1 MGKPEDYQVRR
12 IPRSLHLAACGE
24 ILAKLRRGARRRRL
38 LMRHVVVGTA
48 GHIDHGKSS
57 LVLALTGTDPD
68 RLKEEKARGI
78 TVDLGFAHL
87 EHEGVN
93 YGFVDVPG
101 HERFVR
107 NMLAGASGFDVVLLV
122 VAADESVMPQT
133 REHIEIC
140 RLLGV
145 RSAVVALT
153 RIDLVEDPEF
163 IEIAALEVRELLAG
177 SALAEAPLVPV
188 SSKTGEGLDELRGAL
203 ASAASAAES
212 RDASGPFRLP
222 VDRAFTMRGFGAVVT
237 GTLAS
242 GEVSVGADVEVLPGG
257 ERARVRGL
265 QVHGAAVETA
275 QAGQRVALNLSGGRV
290 RAERGCVIAAPGEL
304 GSTPML
310 DVELEVLGWAAGPVK
325 DEDRVHVHV
334 GTATSLAR
342 VRLLGGVAELAP
354 RASGLAQLRLE
365 TPLTAVRG
373 DRFIIRR
380 YSPVITI
387 GGGTILDALPPK
399 RSPRN
404 RAARDRVGA
413 LVRATDA
420 VAAAAFVAEAGLRG
434 LGEAQLRRRL
444 GMRAP
449 DAERLIRE
457 LAGRGE
463 IEAFGER
470 ARVGGAGR
478 AFLAAA
484 SVRALT
490 GRVLSLL
497 SAWEADN
504 RLRLGM
510 PLEQLREQTGVPAAL
525 ADGALAR
532 LEEAGAVELTRHTVG
547 AAGRRIEL
555 TDEEQRV
562 SDGFARLLAEQGYTP
577 PTLGEAAERLGAS
590 PELVDDLRRLLL
602 GEGRAVDVSP
612 DLYFDPACIAELR
625 RAVAE
630 RAAVNPE
637 INVAWFKERFGLS
650 RKHAIPLLEW
660 LDRERVTVRVGN
672 IRKIRAGQPA
682 GAPPSWGKS

>member
-1 MGKPEDYQVRR
+1 M
-12 IPRSLHLAACGE
+12 HN
-24 ILAKLRRGARRRRL
+24 
-38 LMRHVVVGTA
+38 VVVGTA

-177 SALAEAPLVPV
+177 SAMAEAPLVPV
-188 SSKTGEGLDELRGAL
+188 SSKTGTGLDELRGAL
-203 ASAASAAES
+203 AAAAGAAGN

-222 VDRAFTMRGFGAVVT
+222 VDRAFTMRGFGSVVT
-237 GTLAS
+237 GTLVS
-242 GEVSVGADVEVLPGG
+242 GSVAVGSEVELLPEGV
-257 ERARVRGL
+257 RARVRGL
-265 QVHGAAVETA
+265 QVHGASVESA
-275 QAGQRVALNLSGGRV
+275 NAGQRAALNLAGGSRLP
-290 RAERGCVIAAPGEL
+290 ADRGSVVASPGEL
-304 GSTPML
+304 GATRML
-310 DVELEVLGWAAGPVK
+310 DARLEVLGWASGPVQ
-325 DEDRVHVHV
+325 DEDRVHLHL

-342 VRLLGGVAELAP
+342 VRLLGGAGALSP
-354 RASGLAQLRLE
+354 GDSGLVQLRLE

-387 GGGTILDALPPK
+387 GGGRILDAFPPK
-399 RSPRN
+399 RSPRSP
-404 RAARDRVGA
+404 AARGRVAA
-413 LVRATDA
+413 LDEVTDA
-420 VAAAAFVAEAGLRG
+420 EAAAAFIEEAGIRG
-434 LGEAQLRRRL
+434 LDETALCRRL
-444 GMRAP
+444 GLRAP
-449 DAERLIRE
+449 DAERVVTQLG
-457 LAGRGE
+457 GRGE
-463 IEAFGER
+463 IEALGEGGGGR
-470 ARVGGAGR
+470 IFLSAGNVRSLEGRMLAR
-478 AFLAAA
+478 LAA
-484 SVRALT
+484 
-490 GRVLSLL
+490 
-497 SAWEADN
+497 WESDN
-504 RLRLGM
+504 RRRPGM
-510 PLEQLREQTGVPAAL
+510 PLEQLREQTGVPAAVV
-525 ADGALAR
+525 DGALRGLQA
-532 LEEAGAVELTRHTVG
+532 AGTVELTRHTVG
-547 AAGRRIEL
+547 TAGRRIEL
-555 TDEEQRV
+555 TDEERRA
-562 SDGFARLLAEQGYTP
+562 SDGFARLLAEGGFTP
-577 PTLGEAAERLGAS
+577 PTLGEAAEGLGVS
-590 PELVDDLRRLLL
+590 RDLVDDLRRLLL
-602 GEGRAVDVSP
+602 SEGRVVDVSP
-612 DLYFDPACIAELR
+612 DLYFDAARIAELR

-630 RAAVNPE
+630 RGAADPH
-637 INVAWFKERFGLS
+637 IDVAWFKERFGLS

-672 IRKIRAGQPA
+672 LRKIL
-682 GAPPSWGKS
+682 

>member
-1 MGKPEDYQVRR
+1 M
-12 IPRSLHLAACGE
+12 HN
-24 ILAKLRRGARRRRL
+24 
-38 LMRHVVVGTA
+38 VVVGTA

-177 SALAEAPLVPV
+177 SAMSEAPLVPV
-188 SSKTGEGLDELRGAL
+188 SSKTGTGLDELRGAL
-203 ASAASAAES
+203 AAAAGAAGN

-222 VDRAFTMRGFGAVVT
+222 VDRAFTMRGFGSVVT
-237 GTLAS
+237 GTLVSGSVAS
-242 GEVSVGADVEVLPGG
+242 GSEVEVLPEG

-265 QVHGAAVETA
+265 QVHGASVESA
-275 QAGQRVALNLSGGRV
+275 HAGQRCALNLAGGGRLAV
-290 RAERGCVIAAPGEL
+290 DRGSVVASPGEL
-304 GSTPML
+304 GATRML
-310 DVELEVLGWAAGPVK
+310 DARLEVLGWASGPVQ
-325 DEDRVHVHV
+325 DEDRVHLHV

-342 VRLLGGVAELAP
+342 VRVLGGAAALA
-354 RASGLAQLRLE
+354 AGDSGLVQMRLE
-365 TPLTAVRG
+365 SPLTAVRG

-380 YSPVITI
+380 YSPVVTI
-387 GGGTILDALPPK
+387 GGGRILDALPPK
-399 RSPRN
+399 RSPRSP
-404 RAARDRVGA
+404 AARDRVAA
-413 LVRATDA
+413 LDGVPDARAAT
-420 VAAAAFVAEAGLRG
+420 VFIEEAGFRG
-434 LGEAQLRRRL
+434 FGETVLRRRL
-444 GMRAP
+444 GIRAP
-449 DAERLIRE
+449 DADRVVAE

-463 IEAFGER
+463 IEALGETGPSGGGGR
-470 ARVGGAGR
+470 VFLSAGNVRSLKDRMLAR
-478 AFLAAA
+478 LAA
-484 SVRALT
+484 
-490 GRVLSLL
+490 
-497 SAWEADN
+497 WESDH
-504 RLRLGM
+504 RLRVGM
-510 PLEQLREQTGVPAAL
+510 PLEQLREQTGVPGVV
-525 ADGALAR
+525 ADGALRGLAA
-532 LEEAGAVELTRHTVG
+532 AGAVELTRHTVG
-547 AAGRRIEL
+547 TAGRRVEL
-555 TDEEQRV
+555 TDAERSA
-562 SDGFARLLAEQGYTP
+562 SDGFVRLLAEGGFTP

-590 PELVDDLRRLLL
+590 RDLVDDLRRLLL
-602 GEGRAVDVSP
+602 GEGRVVDVSP
-612 DLYFDPACIAELR
+612 DLYFDAGRIAELR

-630 RAAVNPE
+630 RAAANPE
-637 INVAWFKERFGLS
+637 IDVAWFKERFGLS

-672 IRKIRAGQPA
+672 LRKIRAG
-682 GAPPSWGKS
+682 SL

>member
-1 MGKPEDYQVRR
+1 MQN
-12 IPRSLHLAACGE
+12 
-24 ILAKLRRGARRRRL
+24 
-38 LMRHVVVGTA
+38 VVVGTA

-177 SALAEAPLVPV
+177 SAMSEAPLVPV
-188 SSKTGEGLDELRGAL
+188 SSKTGTGLDEVRGAL
-203 ASAASAAES
+203 AAAAGAAGA

-222 VDRAFTMRGFGAVVT
+222 VDRAFTMRGFGSVVT
-237 GTLAS
+237 GTLVS
-242 GEVSVGADVEVLPGG
+242 GSVAAGSEVEVLPEG

-265 QVHGAAVETA
+265 QVHGASVESA
-275 QAGQRVALNLSGGRV
+275 HAGQRCALNLAGAGRLRV
-290 RAERGCVIAAPGEL
+290 ERGSVVASPGEL
-304 GSTPML
+304 SATRML
-310 DVELEVLGWAAGPVK
+310 DARLEVLGWAPGPVQ
-325 DEDRVHVHV
+325 DEDRVHLHA

-342 VRLLGGVAELAP
+342 VRPLGG
-354 RASGLAQLRLE
+354 ASGLAPGDSGLVQMRLE

-387 GGGTILDALPPK
+387 GGGRILDALPPK
-399 RSPRN
+399 RSPRSP
-404 RAARDRVGA
+404 AARDRVAA
-413 LVRATDA
+413 LDGVPDA
-420 VAAAAFVAEAGLRG
+420 RAAAAFIEEAGIHG
-434 LGEAQLRRRL
+434 LGETVLRRRL
-444 GMRAP
+444 GIRAP
-449 DAERLIRE
+449 DADRVVAE

-463 IEAFGER
+463 IEALGETGPSGGGGR
-470 ARVGGAGR
+470 VFLSAGNVRSLKDRMLAR
-478 AFLAAA
+478 LAA
-484 SVRALT
+484 
-490 GRVLSLL
+490 
-497 SAWEADN
+497 WESDH
-504 RLRLGM
+504 RLRAGM
-510 PLEQLREQTGVPAAL
+510 PLEQLREQAGVPGAV
-525 ADGALAR
+525 ADGVLRGLA
-532 LEEAGAVELTRHTVG
+532 EAGAVELTRHTVRT
-547 AAGRRIEL
+547 AGRRIEL
-555 TDEEQRV
+555 TEVERRA
-562 SDGFARLLAEQGYTP
+562 SDGFARLLAEGGFTP
-577 PTLGEAAERLGAS
+577 PTLGEAAEGLGVS
-590 PELVDDLRRLLL
+590 RDLLDDLRRLLL
-602 GEGRAVDVSP
+602 SDRRVVDVSP
-612 DLYFDPACIAELR
+612 DLYFDAGRIAELR

-630 RAAVNPE
+630 RAAANPE
-637 INVAWFKERFGLS
+637 IDVAWFKERFGLS

-672 IRKIRAGQPA
+672 LRKIRAG
-682 GAPPSWGKS
+682 SL

>member
-1 MGKPEDYQVRR
+1 MQD
-12 IPRSLHLAACGE
+12 
-24 ILAKLRRGARRRRL
+24 
-38 LMRHVVVGTA
+38 VVVGTA

-163 IEIAALEVRELLAG
+163 IEIAALEVRELLQG
-177 SALAEAPLVPV
+177 SAMAKAPVVPV
-188 SSKTGEGLDELRGAL
+188 SSKTGAGLDELLRAL
-203 ASAASAAES
+203 ASAASATT

-222 VDRAFTMRGFGAVVT
+222 VDRAFTMRGFGSVVT
-237 GTLAS
+237 GTLVS
-242 GEVSVGADVEVLPGG
+242 GSVAAGSEVEVLPEG

-265 QVHGAAVETA
+265 QVHGNPVESA
-275 QAGQRVALNLSGGRV
+275 HAGQRAALNLAGGGRL
-290 RAERGCVIAAPGEL
+290 RADRGSVVAMPGAL
-304 GSTPML
+304 GATRML
-310 DVELEVLGWAAGPVK
+310 DARLEVLGWASGPVQ
-325 DEDRVHVHV
+325 DEDRVHLHV
-334 GTATSLAR
+334 GTAASLAR
-342 VRLLGGVAELAP
+342 VRLLGGVGALAP
-354 RASGLAQLRLE
+354 GDSGLVQMRLE

-387 GGGTILDALPPK
+387 GGGTIVHAFPPK
-399 RSPRN
+399 RSPRSP
-404 RAARDRVGA
+404 RALERVAALDRV
-413 LVRATDA
+413 TD
-420 VAAAAFVAEAGLRG
+420 VEAANAFIEEAGVRG
-434 LGEAQLRRRL
+434 LGAAVLHRRL
-444 GMRAP
+444 GIGAREV
-449 DAERLIRE
+449 DRVVRE
-457 LAGRGE
+457 LAGTGE
-463 IEAFGER
+463 IEALGES
-470 ARVGGAGR
+470 ASGGDGRIFLSAG
-478 AFLAAA
+478 
-484 SVRALT
+484 SVR
-490 GRVLSLL
+490 SLEERMLARL
-497 SAWEADN
+497 SAWEAEN

-510 PLEQLREQTGVPAAL
+510 PLEQLREQTGVPVAV
-525 ADGALAR
+525 ADGALLR
-532 LEEAGAVELTRHTVG
+532 LREAGAVELTRHTVG
-547 AAGRRIEL
+547 TAGRRVAL
-555 TDEEQRV
+555 SKGEQRAL
-562 SDGFARLLAEQGYTP
+562 DGLAGLIEDGGFTP
-577 PTLGEAAERLGAS
+577 PTAREAAAALQVA
-590 PELVDDLRRLLL
+590 PALVDALRRLLL
-602 GEGRAVDVSP
+602 GGGRVVAVSP
-612 DLYFDPACIAELR
+612 DLYFDGARIAELR
-625 RAVAE
+625 EAVAD

-637 INVAWFKERFGLS
+637 IDVAWFKERFGLS

-672 IRKIRAGQPA
+672 LRRIRTRS
-682 GAPPSWGKS
+682 APRF